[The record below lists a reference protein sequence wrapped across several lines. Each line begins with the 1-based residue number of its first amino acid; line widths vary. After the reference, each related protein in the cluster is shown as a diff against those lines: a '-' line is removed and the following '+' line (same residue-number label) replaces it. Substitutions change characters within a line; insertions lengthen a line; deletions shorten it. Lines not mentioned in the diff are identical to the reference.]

1 MVPIRKLLKK
11 DNTSVIE
18 LLMFYKNKK
27 SMIFKVLG
35 SVIYC
40 ITEKCLFVDYICLQK
55 YQLYLVH
62 KGFEN
67 KTLNDISGI
76 GIQVLLINIMPF
88 HGFVDN
94 KN

>member
-40 ITEKCLFVDYICLQK
+40 ITEKCLFVDYIFLQK

-62 KGFEN
+62 KGFE
-67 KTLNDISGI
+67 KKLDDI
-76 GIQVLLINIMPF
+76 
-88 HGFVDN
+88 
-94 KN
+94 